1 MIQSAATR
9 KFMFLIVTM
18 FCISC
23 SETKLDQKADIDK
36 NEENVASGESI
47 LSLPTVTKNLQP
59 ELAGQFFNMPVPMGN
74 YYFAKKIVATF
85 GAPWRGNPK
94 TSEDLEDLTW
104 QELVLSYEAFQRN
117 ITVSEDEV
125 QEEVDKTLKADK
137 VEFDR
142 EEDVEAYSDWAK
154 EKLNESTEAFENQMK
169 HLLQLRK
176 LRQEV
181 IDSIE
186 PEVTEEE
193 AYKKFLDEYNSLSV
207 ELVEIETQEEAQKF
221 YKQALKPVVK
231 KDLDKLI
238 WDELVLTYEVFKRSI
253 GLSDE
258 EREKALV
265 LFIREVGI
273 NFRWQ
278 TEEEKFKEW
287 VDEKFSV
294 SVDILKERV
303 AHFAVVDK
311 LRQNIFKAQEPDI
324 DEDKTYEKFRLKNRS
339 LSRSFDNFF
348 KTFKA
353 PSDALLRLKSFK
365 EAKKIYKSMKR
376 EPGFWQDHKRENP
389 TQYRRPGFVALD
401 FLINMWGF
409 ERDDAYAMLDIK
421 KNNLY
426 KPATIYKGYGV
437 FKILDVRK
445 AKREKYEERKQY
457 YFDRVASIKKYK
469 GFKDWLEKIKEDAN
483 IKVFIEDN

>member
-238 WDELVLTYEVFKRSI
+238 WDDLVLS
-253 GLSDE
+253 G
-258 EREKALV
+258 
-265 LFIREVGI
+265 
-273 NFRWQ
+273 
-278 TEEEKFKEW
+278 
-287 VDEKFSV
+287 
-294 SVDILKERV
+294 
-303 AHFAVVDK
+303 
-311 LRQNIFKAQEPDI
+311 
-324 DEDKTYEKFRLKNRS
+324 
-339 LSRSFDNFF
+339 
-348 KTFKA
+348 
-353 PSDALLRLKSFK
+353 
-365 EAKKIYKSMKR
+365 
-376 EPGFWQDHKRENP
+376 
-389 TQYRRPGFVALD
+389 
-401 FLINMWGF
+401 
-409 ERDDAYAMLDIK
+409 
-421 KNNLY
+421 
-426 KPATIYKGYGV
+426 
-437 FKILDVRK
+437 
-445 AKREKYEERKQY
+445 
-457 YFDRVASIKKYK
+457 
-469 GFKDWLEKIKEDAN
+469 
-483 IKVFIEDN
+483 